1 MRRQQDWHCRTVP
14 TLRNPFMKT
23 DSEVQKDVIEEL
35 SWDASTRQ
43 LEIGVS
49 AKAGVVTL
57 FGEVPTFSA
66 KLAAE
71 AAAERVSG
79 VRALADD
86 LTVKLST
93 AHTRSDTALAH
104 AALNAM
110 QWDVDVP
117 DQKIQ
122 LKVENGWLTL
132 DGIVDNDFQ
141 RRATER
147 AVRYLAGVR
156 GLTSH
161 IKVQPTGVSTSDV
174 TISIKRALHRSAE
187 LDAKRIIVEA
197 HDGTV
202 TLRGTVRSWAERGD
216 VERAAWSAPGVR
228 QVEDQLL
235 VGT

>member
-1 MRRQQDWHCRTVP
+1 
-14 TLRNPFMKT
+14 MKS
-23 DSEVQKDVIEEL
+23 DSDVHKDVVEEL
-35 SWDASTRQ
+35 SWDAATRQ

-49 AKAGVVTL
+49 AKGGVVTL

-93 AHTRSDTALAH
+93 VHTRSDTALAH

-117 DQKIQ
+117 DAKIQ
-122 LKVENGWLTL
+122 LKVENGWLTI
-132 DGIVDNDFQ
+132 DGIVDSDFQ

-161 IKVQPTGVSTSDV
+161 IKVQPTGVSTADV
-174 TISIKRALHRSAE
+174 TTSIKRALHRSAE
-187 LDAKRIIVEA
+187 LDAQRIIVEA
-197 HDGTV
+197 HDGKV
-202 TLRGTVRSWAERGD
+202 TLRGSVRSWAERSD

-235 VGT
+235 VGA